1 MVAEFRSASRRFF
14 KLPCQRQG
22 VLRSKPVHKLS
33 PATQACISF
42 RRRSSRAGG
51 RGSGIPPAAVILY
64 AVSMTLGLMFLTR
77 EPPRGKTEGTH
88 CQRNLRGHPQL
99 FGLGRNVAPAG
110 VAHFSGELRCR
121 PRLSCLTFSV
131 RIVAVIHFGC
141 PAPPT
146 GPQYHL
152 LSIHVV
158 YYLSLAAGFRPPRP
172 RLSGVPLKEK
182 KKRVEDGAGIEPAA
196 CGFADRCSAC

>member
-1 MVAEFRSASRRFF
+1 MAAGFQEQPARTSVLCFF
-14 KLPCQRQG
+14 WAMLADAQLPVC
-22 VLRSKPVHKLS
+22 SKTEKTIT
-33 PATQACISF
+33 A
-42 RRRSSRAGG
+42 
-51 RGSGIPPAAVILY
+51 GSGIPPAAVILY

-77 EPPRGKTEGTH
+77 EPQRGKTEGTH
-88 CQRNLRGHPQL
+88 CQRDLRGHPQL

-110 VAHFSGELRCR
+110 VAHFSGELRRR

-141 PAPPT
+141 PAPPA

-172 RLSGVPLKEK
+172 RLSGV
-182 KKRVEDGAGIEPAA
+182 
-196 CGFADRCSAC
+196 S